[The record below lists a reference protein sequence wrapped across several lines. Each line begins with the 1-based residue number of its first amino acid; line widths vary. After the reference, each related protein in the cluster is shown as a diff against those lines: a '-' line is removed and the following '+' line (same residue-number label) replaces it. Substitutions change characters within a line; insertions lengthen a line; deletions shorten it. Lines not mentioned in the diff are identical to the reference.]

1 MNLVKD
7 ESGQLMW
14 QFNLKAIRKL
24 AVDGRI
30 QKLDLNSSAFFHQ
43 DIVFIK
49 GSLSDYLP
57 DADEPNIR
65 RLFPRAK
72 FSTVQNAGHYL
83 HVEKQKEFV
92 KLLSNCIESK

>member
-14 QFNLKAIRKL
+14 QFNLKAIREL

-30 QKLDLNSSAFFHQ
+30 RKLDLNPSPLDHQ

-57 DADEPNIR
+57 DADEPAIR
-65 RLFPRAK
+65 KLFPRAK
-72 FSTVQNAGHYL
+72 FLTVRNAGHYL

-92 KLLSNCIESK
+92 KLLTDCIESQ